1 MSVQKQMFA
10 SIELLAQR
18 AADKIACGKCP
29 VGKHDSKEIVPK
41 IKALET
47 LYMRAGWYPVQGKP
61 ARAVV
66 FSSISVH
73 DGFRGNGVCTAL
85 LDAVT
90 NIAIKHGYEYVVF
103 ENVCNPDFE
112 AHLKR
117 IGFDAK
123 GEISPVMS
131 KHVPQSSVNN

>member
-1 MSVQKQMFA
+1 MSIQKQMFA

-41 IKALET
+41 IEALET

-61 ARAVV
+61 VRAIV
-66 FSSISVH
+66 FSSISVR
-73 DGFRGNGVCTAL
+73 DGFRGKGVGTAL
-85 LDAVT
+85 LAAVT
-90 NIAIKHGYEYVVF
+90 SIALKYDYEYVVF

-112 AHLKR
+112 AHLKGR
-117 IGFDAK
+117 GFDAK
-123 GEISPVMS
+123 GAISPIMS
-131 KHVPQSSVNN
+131 KPVP